1 MFQKFVYQ
9 FLLPKTVQTGTHEVV
24 HEIVAVSHI
33 VKNFP
38 NQSFLFIGW
47 DVLFTK
53 WDEAVVIF
61 VEAVYAHAM
70 DHSAVR

>member
-1 MFQKFVYQ
+1 
-9 FLLPKTVQTGTHEVV
+9 
-24 HEIVAVSHI
+24 